1 MSRLN
6 MELTYDVEAVRKQV
20 MDLVPGINSGHNGE
34 DKKEVSI
41 VGVTEGAVS
50 YGANC
55 LVREFLT

>member
-1 MSRLN
+1 
-6 MELTYDVEAVRKQV
+6 MELTYDAEAIRKQV
-20 MDLVPGINSGHNGE
+20 KNLIPGINSGHNGE

-41 VGVTEGAVS
+41 VGVTEGDVS